1 MNNHFH
7 VYNKRQLASAIRA
20 GAYPTYEEARAN
32 PFTVHLAGTNLK
44 LTFAQGLHEQ
54 TADSV
59 AARIGRLNPKIF
71 QPQ

>member
-32 PFTVHLAGTNLK
+32 PFTVHLAGTNFK
-44 LTFAQGLHEQ
+44 LTFAQGLHER
-54 TADSV
+54 TADKV
-59 AARIGRLNPKIF
+59 AGRVGRLKQNIF